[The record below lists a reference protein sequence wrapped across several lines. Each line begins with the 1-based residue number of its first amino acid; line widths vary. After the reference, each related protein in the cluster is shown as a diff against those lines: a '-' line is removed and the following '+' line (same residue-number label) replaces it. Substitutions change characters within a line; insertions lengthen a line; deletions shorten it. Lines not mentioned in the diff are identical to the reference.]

1 MKIFCSYIILKKS
14 KTAVLRLKTTL
25 FMKKKKHF
33 AKELNSKS
41 LTILTTIFY
50 KKQNIEK
57 NLFYSKS

>member
-1 MKIFCSYIILKKS
+1 
-14 KTAVLRLKTTL
+14 
-25 FMKKKKHF
+25 MKKKKHF